1 MAFKNYDITITRDG
15 SKVTNE
21 MINLGLEK
29 LKSAKDIK
37 RFNNLQ
43 EMIDFGFT
51 VDELSGLTQAPRDI
65 PTPPSG
71 LPKVAGIMLP
81 ASCKNQEEVDAY
93 KNYRANGKSANPTT
107 ENKSDKVAKLEK
119 LLEIVTKFGDNEAIE
134 IVKSMLPTPSAA
146 KKLFGENPNGKYS
159 MAYIML
165 RTNEGERFARNISMA
180 GAFKKDANA
189 QIVMTQ
195 VEVNKLLEKNPEL
208 KEFIDNE

>member
-1 MAFKNYDITITRDG
+1 MAFKNYDVVVVRDG

-21 MINLGLEK
+21 MIDLGLER

-81 ASCKNQEEVDAY
+81 ASCKNQEEVLAY

-107 ENKSDKVAKLEK
+107 ENKSDKTAKLEK

-165 RTNEGERFARNISMA
+165 RTGEGERFARNISMA
-180 GAFKKDANA
+180 GAFKKDSNT